1 MVNRQT
7 TSTQAGTEA
16 TKTSREA
23 DLETI
28 VNKRVSDLAWTKAAL
43 FKMAGW
49 TKIISTTFD
58 VIVVVLM
65 AMLTVS
71 LLRERLPTEVYI
83 LIAVSAASLSFLNLF
98 LSWDKKYYDFKTNAE
113 SYNSLLKEFE
123 EYYELTL
130 KDETLSL
137 EQKKSELEKLTQR
150 HRQLNENTL
159 ETWSIA
165 YNRLDSD
172 KVTGDTEFIDIQ
184 ESQSATHE

>member
-172 KVTGDTEFIDIQ
+172 KITGDTEFIDIK
-184 ESQSATHE
+184 ESQ